1 MEERIAG
8 MRFVLTL
15 NDVGCGLLVDET
27 AGGGGGGLILYF
39 CCRDAHHRPDC
50 HVICI
55 VYPYLPCTVTE

>member
-27 AGGGGGGLILYF
+27 AGGGGGGLNSLLL
-39 CCRDAHHRPDC
+39 
-50 HVICI
+50 
-55 VYPYLPCTVTE
+55 LP